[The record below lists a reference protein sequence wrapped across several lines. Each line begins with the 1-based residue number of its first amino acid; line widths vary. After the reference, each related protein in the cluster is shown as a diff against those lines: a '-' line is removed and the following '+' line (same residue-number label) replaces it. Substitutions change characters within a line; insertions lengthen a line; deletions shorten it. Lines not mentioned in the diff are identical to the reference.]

1 MKTLDTL
8 FLVVT
13 LSFQWLDGFAQDKRG
28 NVWICGNWAMTAT
41 FTDTSKPILG
51 QLFSGPGN
59 GGAFTMSTSNICDS
73 ATGKLLFMCNGARI
87 WDTLG
92 NIVDNGDSLMPTK
105 LYSLNN
111 PPIGQCT
118 QGSLIIPKGSNGLYY
133 LFTPTITDSMF
144 DYWMNYPAQ
153 DRFPFDLLQYHVIDM
168 NANGGI
174 GKVTQKNLPLL
185 RNTLMAKVG
194 MMACRHAN
202 GYDWW
207 LLKQGFDTN
216 KVFTFLVTKDTVE
229 LKHIQTFAAPKF
241 GFTDVFGQAAFSSD
255 GSKYA
260 FATGG
265 VNSHG
270 AQLYM
275 ADFDRC
281 TGILSNPKTIS
292 VPIEITNYPF
302 FDNNGRRDSAI
313 LGICFSPNDS
323 FLYINKYFNTYQYEY
338 NNTDSS
344 QAWYRVHRYD
354 TIAEYALLGQMQLGI
369 DERIY
374 FGKHGGSYTYN
385 NVINKPNIKGAG
397 CEFCQFCLD
406 FSFLNNVASTSPPN
420 MPDFNM
426 GPKPGPCW
434 PLQTEQVPI
443 KESTWHVYP
452 NPATQQIFITQAQGK
467 WKVLYNTVGQVLVT
481 TTNDEIEVRG
491 LRSGVY
497 YLYCEG
503 KVKKVIVE

>member
-1 MKTLDTL
+1 MH
-8 FLVVT
+8 
-13 LSFQWLDGFAQDKRG
+13 SYAQDKRG
-28 NVWICGNWAMTAT
+28 NIWVIGGGGKTAT
-41 FTDTSKPILG
+41 FNDTAKPTVNQMFNLG
-51 QLFSGPGN
+51 IHHFL
-59 GGAFTMSTSNICDS
+59 TSTSNICDS

-92 NIVDNGDSLMPTK
+92 NIMENGDSLMPTK
-105 LYSLNN
+105 LYTLNT

-118 QGSLIIPKGSNGLYY
+118 QGSLILPKGSTGLYY
-133 LFTPTITDSMF
+133 LFTPTMTDSMY
-144 DYWMNYPAQ
+144 DYWMNYPPQ
-153 DRFPFDLLQYHVIDM
+153 DKFFFDVFTYHIIDM
-168 NANGGI
+168 NANGGM
-174 GKVTQKNLPLL
+174 GKVVQKNIKLL
-185 RNTLMAKVG
+185 ENAAMAKVG

-207 LLKQGFDTN
+207 LVKQGIDTN

-229 LKHIQTFAAPKF
+229 LKHIQTFAAPRF
-241 GFTDVFGQAAFSSD
+241 GFYDLRGQSCFNSD

-270 AQLYM
+270 AQLYI

-281 TGILSNPKTIS
+281 TGLLSNPKIFN
-292 VPIEITNYPF
+292 VPIEIMNYPY
-302 FDNNGRRDSAI
+302 FDNMGRRDSLI
-313 LGICFSPNDS
+313 YGVCFSPNDS
-323 FLYINKYFNTYQYEY
+323 FLYITKSFNVYQFEY
-338 NNTDSS
+338 NNPDSS

-354 TIAEYALLGQMQLGI
+354 TLAEYLLFGQLQIGI
-369 DERIY
+369 DGRIY
-374 FGKHGGSYTYN
+374 MGKYAGTEKHN

-406 FSFLNNVASTSPPN
+406 FYAFGGASTSPPN

-426 GPKPGPCW
+426 GPRPGPCW
-434 PLQTEQVPI
+434 PLQTEQIPL
-443 KESTWHVYP
+443 KESTWNFYP

-467 WKVLYNTVGQVLVT
+467 RKVLYNTVGQVLVS
-481 TTNDEIEVRG
+481 TTNDAIDLRS

-503 KVKKVIVE
+503 RVKKVIVE